1 MTGIRDGIRSEV
13 WYLSSYTGYDGDYR
27 YANVGGTPDS
37 AIWTASLPCS
47 GSWKIYAWVRK
58 GSNRTTSAKY
68 KVKGISRDTFFYLN
82 QYSTSS
88 DTGWFYLGEVCTD
101 TFLVTLYDQAPDG
114 SVVIADGIKFQWSS
128 STCYTNISEDEKRE
142 NLDIRFER
150 GRIVVFVPKK
160 AHLRLSVYSADG
172 RRVFDKVFMDAVGLI
187 KQPFEGKG
195 IYFVVAEFEG
205 VKKVKKI
212 VLKP

>member
-1 MTGIRDGIRSEV
+1 
-13 WYLSSYTGYDGDYR
+13 
-27 YANVGGTPDS
+27 
-37 AIWTASLPCS
+37 
-47 GSWKIYAWVRK
+47 
-58 GSNRTTSAKY
+58 
-68 KVKGISRDTFFYLN
+68 
-82 QYSTSS
+82 
-88 DTGWFYLGEVCTD
+88 
-101 TFLVTLYDQAPDG
+101 
-114 SVVIADGIKFQWSS
+114 
-128 STCYTNISEDEKRE
+128 
-142 NLDIRFER
+142 
-150 GRIVVFVPKK
+150 VVFVPKK